1 MIPGKGVW
9 LAAITVLE
17 SSLASLSYGWLWGG
31 LFFVF
36 ITLGR
41 IREVAKKNKSSS
53 TGGQATK
60 ASTLALELVTIGTF
74 LLVFRV

>member
-1 MIPGKGVW
+1 MLLKNADPIGKGVW

-36 ITLGR
+36 ITLGS
-41 IREVAKKNKSSS
+41 IKKM
-53 TGGQATK
+53 
-60 ASTLALELVTIGTF
+60 
-74 LLVFRV
+74 RP